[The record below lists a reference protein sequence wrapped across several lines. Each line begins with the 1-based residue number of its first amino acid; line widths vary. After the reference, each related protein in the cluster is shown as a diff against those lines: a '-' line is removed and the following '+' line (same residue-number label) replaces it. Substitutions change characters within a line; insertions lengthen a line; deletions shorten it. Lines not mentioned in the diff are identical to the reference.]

1 MEKALKIAV
10 ALMKLSEAEENLRK
24 ELEGVTMQDLE
35 RGLQNGPKKTAK
47 AAKAAKQE
55 PVSVMTPTAAIR
67 QAVMR
72 MNAQHVFSAQTILLH
87 VHPSHRPL
95 VPTVRSIGACFR
107 ELRREGLIEP
117 HMKGFW
123 KRVR

>member
-1 MEKALKIAV
+1 MEKALKIAI

-35 RGLQNGPKKTAK
+35 RGLQNKPKK

-72 MNAQHVFSAQTILLH
+72 MNAQHMFSAQTILLH